1 MPVIPQSLDKVFF
14 TQLKGLHNVEIS
26 FTDKPITAIFGV
38 NGCGKSTI
46 LHALACLYRPNSHTS
61 VNKTTSQDSLN
72 VKMAFHGQEV
82 NYMLIIQ

>member
-26 FTDKPITAIFGV
+26 FTDNPITAIFGV

-46 LHALACLYRPNSHTS
+46 VSLICKDLTYRIILKHSFAIQG
-61 VNKTTSQDSLN
+61 KQLLKFFKKLN
-72 VKMAFHGQEV
+72 ISIPC
-82 NYMLIIQ
+82 YDILI